1 MTPMEKG
8 HECNGDSV
16 ICCHV
21 GLDKNPGTATHQL
34 CPTAINPHE
43 PQLPFCSAA
52 QGGVNLHDAFIC
64 LPSASHLP
72 GIHMWQL

>member
-1 MTPMEKG
+1 M
-8 HECNGDSV
+8 
-16 ICCHV
+16 
-21 GLDKNPGTATHQL
+21 LDLVRILALPPISYALQ
-34 CPTAINPHE
+34 PSPFNPHE